1 MKLKIISDGS
11 VSGTKIL
18 NAKTNE
24 HLEDVVGFKIIGA
37 INSDIVKLE
46 LEFIN
51 LEINIT
57 GECEGLAHH
66 LEKIMME
73 TYYAVQKKAP
83 TENEGA

>member
-24 HLEDVVGFKIIGA
+24 PLEDVVGFKIVGA
-37 INSDIVKLE
+37 INSDIVKME

-66 LEKIMME
+66 
-73 TYYAVQKKAP
+73 AVQKKAP